1 MLSLYSKASTMQW
14 LNYHHLLYFWVVA
27 REGSISR
34 ACEELRL
41 AQPTISGQLKSLEE
55 SLGEALFE
63 RKGRGLQLTEV
74 GKTVYQYAD
83 RIFSLG
89 QELQEVVRGFP
100 KIRPLNVGIAD
111 VLPKHLAYKLLEPV
125 RGLEEPFRLVCREGR
140 PERLFADL
148 ALHNLDLVLT
158 DTPIDSSFR
167 IKAFSHLLGES
178 TLSFFGSSKLALKYR
193 RGFPK
198 SLEGAPILIPSDE
211 SAMRHLLDQWL
222 QGEGLKPLVV
232 GEFSDMAL
240 LQIFGDAGDGMFPS
254 PTVLEGSL
262 KDQFGVQ
269 LIGEV
274 DKLRQKFYLISA
286 EKKVKHPAIV
296 AIIEGAKRSF

>member
-1 MLSLYSKASTMQW
+1 MQW

-41 AQPTISGQLKSLEE
+41 AQPTISSQLKALEE
-55 SLGEALFE
+55 SLGEPLFD

-74 GKTVYQYAD
+74 GKTVYDYAE

-111 VLPKHLAYKLLEPV
+111 ILPKHITYKLLEPV
-125 RGLEEPFRLVCREGR
+125 RELEQPFRLVCREGR

-148 ALHNLDLVLT
+148 ALHNLDIVLT
-158 DTPIDSSFR
+158 DTPFDTTYR
-167 IKAFSHLLGES
+167 VKAFSHKLGES
-178 TLSFFGSSKLALKYR
+178 TLSFFGSSKLALKYKKN
-193 RGFPK
+193 FPK
-198 SLEGAPILIPSDE
+198 SLEGAPMLLPSDE
-211 SAMRHLLDQWL
+211 SAVRNLIDQWFVS
-222 QGEGLKPLVV
+222 EGIKPLIV
-232 GEFSDMAL
+232 GEFSDTAL
-240 LQIFGDAGDGMFPS
+240 LQIFGDAGDGMFPG
-254 PTVLEGSL
+254 PTVLEGQL
-262 KDQFGVQ
+262 KEQYGVQ

-274 DKLRQKFYLISA
+274 EKLKQQFYLISA
-286 EKKVKHPAIV
+286 EKKVKHPAV
-296 AIIEGAKRSF
+296 VSIIEGAKRKFG